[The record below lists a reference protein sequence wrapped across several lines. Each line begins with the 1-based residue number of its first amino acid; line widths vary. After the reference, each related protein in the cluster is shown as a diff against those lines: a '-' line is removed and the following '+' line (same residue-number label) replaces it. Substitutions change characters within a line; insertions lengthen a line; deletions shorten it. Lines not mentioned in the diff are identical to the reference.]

1 MVVAGRSR
9 LCRRHTCRLV
19 LVFAAATVLLV
30 ALAALTWF
38 RPGSWMAAL
47 LAAPTVLAVS
57 EVVRTFGI
65 RL

>member
-9 LCRRHTCRLV
+9 LCRRHPCRLL
-19 LVFAAATVLLV
+19 LVSAAATVLLV
-30 ALAALTWF
+30 ALAALSWF

-57 EVVRTFGI
+57 EVVRTLGI